1 MSKTN
6 LYYANPILTI
16 LGYHVYHIKF
26 DDNEEEYIIITMQK
40 LEFGNY
46 IFMQIIEENDK
57 IYFAKIK
64 ER

>member
-1 MSKTN
+1 M
-6 LYYANPILTI
+6 
-16 LGYHVYHIKF
+16 YHIKF